1 VLVADLTAE
10 NLDDRVARGI
20 EDLEV
25 GLLAYN
31 AGAVHGAKH
40 FLDQSVE
47 HAMTLVR
54 LNCRGTVLLTH
65 RLAGPMR
72 ERGRGGILLMTSLT
86 AVNHPGIAG
95 MVHTQRND
103 LAHPRPIRLG
113 KDPRDLDPARLEV
126 DDEENKNRTKPERV
140 IISTLKKS
148 VAAITPQCA
157 FKKVFHEIPFFRVG
171 SNPLSRRI
179 RLIVFRPISCPT
191 L

>member
-1 VLVADLTAE
+1 VLFARRESLLDQVAEGIRSRHGVDTRVLVADLTAE

-47 HAMTLVR
+47 HAMTLVQ

-86 AVNHPGIAG
+86 SLTSVNHPGIAG

-126 DDEENKNRTKPERV
+126 DDEENKRRTSCLFREV
-140 IISTLKKS
+140 S
-148 VAAITPQCA
+148 VHLVP
-157 FKKVFHEIPFFRVG
+157 VYD
-171 SNPLSRRI
+171 SRLGR
-179 RLIVFRPISCPT
+179 
-191 L
+191 